1 MNAKRARLIS
11 GLALIGLLAL
21 FLVACQAATP
31 APAPTQAPAPAT
43 SAPQPA
49 APTSAPQPA
58 APTSVPATTAPTQA
72 PAAATK
78 PTIVIAYDG
87 DIDHIEPMEFR
98 TIAAYD
104 ATANLYEPLV
114 EQVLQANDKGE
125 MIGGDKFQGAGAESY
140 QVSSDGKVFTFKLR
154 QNAKFADG
162 TPIKASDYLYTFK
175 RAMEGPGYITLLTN
189 FMALNKVDQIKAKD
203 DYTLEITTNQSSALA
218 EVVLSFQVLG
228 AMSEATAKAKATADD
243 PWAEKYFKTASNSS
257 GPYII
262 TSWKPGVEYV
272 FEPNPNYWRGPDFF
286 KNSKV
291 IFRVVPDAATREQLL
306 KTGDVD
312 IALGVPY
319 SDVAKLEQDPNLT
332 IHKIPT
338 TRVYHA
344 AMNTT
349 MKPFDKVEVRRA
361 VSMAVPYQAIIDKVI
376 YGYGVNPHSPI
387 APGMATHTDDYW
399 YYDKPDL
406 AAAKKLLADAGY
418 PNGFDVELTVPQE
431 DQARVDSATW
441 IQSGL
446 ADIGVK
452 VKVNALPN
460 AQYNDLLNNNKLA
473 FSIFEWYSWGNDPAF
488 QFTWNFKCKQGTNY
502 SKFCDPKLDDLIQ
515 QLITTRDPAQREA
528 ISKQGQKLV
537 NDAAPWIYLYAPQWI
552 VATRSNVQGIS
563 LFNDLTLRY
572 AYIGKK

>member
-1 MNAKRARLIS
+1 MNGKHTRLFWGIMVMAV
-11 GLALIGLLAL
+11 LMVLLI
-21 FLVACQAATP
+21 ACQA
-31 APAPTQAPAPAT
+31 
-43 SAPQPA
+43 
-49 APTSAPQPA
+49 
-58 APTSVPATTAPTQA
+58 PATTAPPTQPPAVATTA
-72 PAAATK
+72 PQPPAATATTAAAPTQPPAATK

-104 ATANLYEPLV
+104 VTANLYEPLV
-114 EQVLQANDKGE
+114 EQVLQANEKGE
-125 MIGGDKFQGAGAESY
+125 MIGGDKFQGAGAASY
-140 QVSSDGKVFTFKLR
+140 EVSSDGKVFTFHLR
-154 QNAKFADG
+154 KDAKFADG
-162 TPIKASDYLYTFK
+162 TPIKASDYAYTFK
-175 RAMEGPGYITLLTN
+175 RAMEGPGYITLLTG
-189 FMALNKVDQIKAKD
+189 FMSLKSMDQVKALD
-203 DYTLEITTNQSSALA
+203 DYTLQITTQQSSALA

-228 AMSEATAKAKATADD
+228 AISEATAKANATTAD
-243 PWAEKYFKTASNSS
+243 PWAETYFKTHSNSS

-262 TSWKPGVEYV
+262 TGWKPGVEYD

-319 SDVAKLEQDPNLT
+319 SDVSQLEQDSNIT
-332 IHKIPT
+332 VHKIPT

-344 AMNTT
+344 GMNTT
-349 MKPFDKVEVRRA
+349 MKPFDNVQVRKA
-361 VSMAVPYQAIIDKVI
+361 LSMVVPYDAIIQKVI

-387 APGMATHTDDYW
+387 APGMPTHTDDYW
-399 YYDKPDL
+399 YYAKPDVEG
-406 AAAKKLLADAGY
+406 AKKLLADAGY
-418 PNGFDVELTVPQE
+418 PNGFDVDLTVPQE
-431 DQARVDSATW
+431 DQARVDAATW

-452 VKVNALPN
+452 VKVNAVPT
-460 AQYNDLLNNNKLA
+460 AQYNDLLNNNKLP
-473 FSIFEWYSWGNDPAF
+473 FYIFEWYSWGNDPAF
-488 QFTWNFKCKQGTNY
+488 QFTWNFKCGQGTNY
-502 SKFCDPKLDDLIQ
+502 SKYCDPKLDDIIS
-515 QLITTRDPAQREA
+515 QLITTRDPAQRNQ
-528 ISKQGQKLV
+528 ISAQGQKMV
-537 NDAAPWIYLYAPQWI
+537 NDAAPWIYLYSPQWV